1 MEKYSS
7 GRRGAPAKGV
17 GVLKHARVQIPPSPP
32 ENQRKTFVFALVFS
46 IPGISY
52 YICSNLHSCDRNRD
66 RMRHLYFLNSSSIP
80 ALARRYTLSFS
91 DACAYM
97 SIVNAAVACPS
108 IACTIF
114 VRTARYRHGRGN
126 MPKIMRPCG
135 WAADF
140 CGYALKVVV
149 GR

>member
-1 MEKYSS
+1 MVIFQAIWLFMQLYEAEKS
-7 GRRGAPAKGV
+7 RMDDRPII
-17 GVLKHARVQIPPSPP
+17 QIPPSPP

-66 RMRHLYFLNSSSIP
+66 HMRHLYFLNSSSIP

-114 VRTARYRHGRGN
+114 CPHRSLSPRSRQYAEDHAALRMGGRFL
-126 MPKIMRPCG
+126 RLC
-135 WAADF
+135 A
-140 CGYALKVVV
+140 
-149 GR
+149 